1 MRDLKLQT
9 VVLTLDKSGALL
21 LEKGKKPIAV
31 PTEARSVYDVTGAG
45 DMVISMLAATLA
57 NGADWPMAV
66 NLSNVAAGLEVE
78 KFGVVPI
85 ELDEILV
92 ALLQK
97 QHQELG
103 KIRTLDQL
111 LPEVNAYRKQGKSI
125 AFTNGCFDILHAGHV
140 AYLRQAK
147 AQGDILVLGVN
158 SDRSIRK
165 IKGKDRPVNKQDDR
179 LMVLSELSSVD
190 YVIVFDKDTP
200 MNLLKAI
207 KPDVLVKGGDYTKD
221 KVVGH
226 EFVESYG
233 GKVTVVGLVE
243 GRSTTNIIQKI
254 EATKR

>member
-1 MRDLKLQT
+1 MLQP
-9 VVLTLDKSGALL
+9 LW
-21 LEKGKKPIAV
+21 
-31 PTEARSVYDVTGAG
+31 
-45 DMVISMLAATLA
+45 MLAAALA

-66 NLSNVAAGLEVE
+66 SLSNVAAGLEVE

-85 ELDEILV
+85 ELDEVLI

-97 QHQELG
+97 QHAELG
-103 KIRTLDQL
+103 KIRTVDQL
-111 LPEVNAYRKQGKSI
+111 LPEVTAYRKQGRKI

-158 SDRSIRK
+158 SDASIRK

-179 LMVLSELSSVD
+179 LMVLSELASVD

-200 MNLLKAI
+200 MDLLRAI

-233 GKVTVVGLVE
+233 GQVTVVGLVE